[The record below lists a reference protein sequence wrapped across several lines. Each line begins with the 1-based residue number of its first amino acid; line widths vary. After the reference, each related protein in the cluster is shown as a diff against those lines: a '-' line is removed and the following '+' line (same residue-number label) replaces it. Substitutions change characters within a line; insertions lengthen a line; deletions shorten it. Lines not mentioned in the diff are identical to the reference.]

1 MTVVAAVSA
10 LFGMN
15 LRNAELLGDPGS
27 YWGFCTVSGILSLF
41 VVAFMVLFLIYV
53 RYKKIL
59 IY

>member
-1 MTVVAAVSA
+1 MTVVAAVTA
-10 LFGMN
+10 LLGMN

-27 YWGFCTVSGILSLF
+27 YWAFCTASGVLGLF
-41 VVAFMVLFLIYV
+41 SIVFMVLFLIYI